1 MQDETGLFVYGTLLS
16 GEENAGWLGGLPA
29 REARVKGRLYRLPAG
44 YPALVVEGEALN
56 WVEGEWIS
64 GVGPRLKVLDQLE
77 GVGQGLFA
85 RVRLPVV
92 VGARTLGSWVYVLKP
107 DQVRE
112 RGGLHLAEGS
122 WRRVSGQRKQG

>member
-1 MQDETGLFVYGTLLS
+1 MQGETGLFVYGTLLS
-16 GEENAGWLGGLPA
+16 GEENDGWLGGLHA
-29 REARVKGRLYRLPAG
+29 QEARVKGRLYRLPAG
-44 YPALVVEGEALN
+44 YPALVVEGEAQD
-56 WVEGEWIS
+56 WVEGEWFE

-92 VGARTLGSWVYVLKP
+92 VVARTVAAWVYVLSA
-107 DQVRE
+107 DQVRQ
-112 RGGLHLAEGS
+112 RGGVHLVEGS

>member
-16 GEENAGWLGGLPA
+16 GQENAGWLGGLPA
-29 REARVKGRLYRLPAG
+29 KEARVKGRLYRLPAG
-44 YPALVVEGEALN
+44 YPALVVEGEALD

-77 GVGQGLFA
+77 GVGQGLFG

-92 VGARTLGSWVYVLKP
+92 VGARTLVSWVYVLKA
-107 DQVRE
+107 DQVRR
-112 RGGLHLAEGS
+112 RGGVHLAEGS